1 MFNLRGLEGN
11 QPPELGG
18 PRMTI
23 RRLVTIEQLPEITT
37 EEQGRRFLSMVLNR
51 MSDRRPGLVLDCS
64 GLNQMDRPVL
74 HLILSCL
81 EEAMKRNGD
90 ARLAA
95 VSPSAHAMLKV
106 TGADRLFQIFPSN
119 AEAVNSFHQHAVA
132 LGAIDFSHED
142 DRQNSENAA

>member
-1 MFNLRGLEGN
+1 
-11 QPPELGG
+11 
-18 PRMTI
+18 MTI
-23 RRLVTIEQLPEITT
+23 RRLVTIEQLPEITS
-37 EEQGRRFLSMVLNR
+37 EEQGRRFLSMVQNR

-64 GLNQMDRPVL
+64 GLTQLDKPVL

-106 TGADRLFQIFPSN
+106 IGADRLFQIFASN
-119 AEAVNSFHQHAVA
+119 ADAVNSFYQSSAV
-132 LGAIDFSHED
+132 LGAIEYSRNE
-142 DRQNSENAA
+142 NGEESENAA